1 MDTPRL
7 RLLWSFARPH
17 KRALAVGLVLALLGS
32 ATGLAT
38 PMVTKWV
45 LDSLG
50 SSGSLAGP
58 ILALLGL
65 MVAGALIFL
74 VQWILLGTVGER
86 VVLRARETMVRRF
99 FGATVP
105 AVTGRPAG
113 ELVTRVT
120 SDTVLLR
127 EAASSSVIGLVNG
140 AVMLVG
146 TLVLMSVLDLV
157 LLATTVGSV
166 IVVIILFALLMPAIA
181 KEQEKAQERVGRLG
195 GVLEGALLAIRT
207 VKASRAEAR
216 QSDRILVDAQAAA
229 DHGVRA
235 VRREAVAWVVAWT
248 GIQMAI
254 VLILGLGAWRVSDGL
269 LEVSSLIAFLLYAF
283 QLMEPITELSQN
295 MTALQ
300 SGIAAAGRIREMDA
314 LEIEVDREP
323 SGGAGLVVAGAA
335 GGEVAAGGAGLVVA
349 GAAGG
354 EVAAGGGGLVVAGAA
369 GREVAADGGGLVVA
383 GPAGGE
389 VAGGGVARSAVAG
402 PVLELRG
409 VTAGYGGEPALRD
422 VSLAIPRRG
431 HTAIVGPSGAGK
443 TTLLSL
449 VMRFLEPSA
458 GTVSLDGRPYAE
470 QTYSAVRARLAYV
483 EQETPIVPGTIRDN
497 LLFTH
502 PNATEAELRRTLD
515 EVRLTDK
522 IDSLD
527 DGLDTPL
534 TSSSVSGG
542 QRQRIA
548 LARAIL
554 RTPDVLLLDE
564 ATAQVDGLT
573 ENAIHDCIRRRASEG
588 AVITVAH
595 RLSTVID
602 ADTIV
607 VLEEGRIR
615 AKGTHAHLLA
625 TDTLYRELVEAL
637 RIANET
643 EPATL

>member
-229 DHGVRA
+229 THGVRA

-335 GGEVAAGGAGLVVA
+335 GGGVAGGGAGLVVV
-349 GAAGG
+349 GAGG
-354 EVAAGGGGLVVAGAA
+354 EMAGGGA
-369 GREVAADGGGLVVA
+369 
-383 GPAGGE
+383 
-389 VAGGGVARSAVAG
+389 ARSAVAG

-449 VMRFLEPSA
+449 VMRFLDPSA

-502 PNATEAELRRTLD
+502 PDATEAELRRALD